1 MRLAATH
8 LILCLGTIVCAR
20 EWATSADIESQ
31 PLEEDDE
38 VVSIVKDD
46 AVNITYK
53 IDCDD
58 SSQMT
63 TCDADEGITVV
74 DGGPQTTG
82 IPDGSIVV
90 DGDELIY
97 SPVTNPH
104 MMTQTFGEEHDTV
117 STDTTPEPSQ
127 TEITMSWSSSSL
139 AVSTHMVSLTTTGSI
154 SDTSSIGSSV
164 GSIQGSMSLMTTQTR
179 ASSASTSSSA
189 RSTGAAPLATGEV
202 AMMAG
207 GAAMALLVA
216 VL

>member
-1 MRLAATH
+1 MRLATF
-8 LILCLGTIVCAR
+8 LITYLVTIVSAR
-20 EWATSADIESQ
+20 EWAMTTDIGSQ
-31 PLEEDDE
+31 QLDNDDKI
-38 VVSIVKDD
+38 VSMTEDD
-46 AVNITYK
+46 AVEISYR

-58 SSQMT
+58 STQMT
-63 TCDADEGITVV
+63 TCDAAEGITVI
-74 DGGPQTTG
+74 DDGPQTTG
-82 IPDGSIVV
+82 IPDGLII

-97 SPVTNPH
+97 SPH

-117 STDTTPEPSQ
+117 STDTTPESFS

-139 AVSTHMVSLTTTGSI
+139 AVSTHMVSLTTAGSV
-154 SDTSSIGSSV
+154 SDTSSVGSSV
-164 GSIQGSMSLMTTQTR
+164 GSIQGSMSLMTTQSR
-179 ASSASTSSSA
+179 ASSASTSSSV

>member
-1 MRLAATH
+1 MRLATNF
-8 LILCLGTIVCAR
+8 ILCLATIVCAR
-20 EWATSADIESQ
+20 EWATSTDIESQ

-38 VVSIVKDD
+38 VVSTVKDD

-53 IDCDD
+53 IVCDD

-63 TCDADEGITVV
+63 TCDAGEGITVV

-82 IPDGSIVV
+82 ISDGLIVV
-90 DGDELIY
+90 DGDELIS
-97 SPVTNPH
+97 SPVTSPH

-139 AVSTHMVSLTTTGSI
+139 AVSTHMVSLTTTGSV

-164 GSIQGSMSLMTTQTR
+164 GSIQGSMSLMSTQSR
-179 ASSASTSSSA
+179 ASSASTSSSV